1 EAPVETQS
9 KRKEKVDV
17 ASGVPHVT
25 KDDSTESES
34 ESWGNDEDDSNDE
47 NDSENKGNDEENKSD
62 HDKTPFYSEKGSN
75 SKQNSDGS
83 ESDSESNRQEDEE
96 EVKYD
101 DEEEDEFAH
110 TPPNIDDKEAAN
122 LESKNDDKIE
132 DIHPNDAKIVSL
144 LDVHVLQERKRSGV
158 YPLRRSL
165 SIQERV
171 IALEKDVVELK
182 KDPLHTQVTALVDDH
197 LDTRMGETREEF
209 MNFLSESL
217 TARIIKQVNQ
227 LPQNLPE
234 KVSNFAPPVI
244 EKMIEES
251 LNQVN
256 LAKASS
262 QPQSTYEAAATL
274 TEF

>member
-1 EAPVETQS
+1 MDELSSVWKYHERGS
-9 KRKEKVDV
+9 YKDSLKERKRWMLQVSLREFHRTRPSG
-17 ASGVPHVT
+17 SGVPHVT

-47 NDSENKGNDEENKSD
+47 NDSENEGNDEENKSD
-62 HDKTPFYSEKGSN
+62 DDKTPFDSEK
-75 SKQNSDGS
+75 
-83 ESDSESNRQEDEE
+83 

-132 DIHPNDAKIVSL
+132 DIHPNDAKIVSP
-144 LDVHVLQERKRSGV
+144 LDVHVHHEVPRTHTSTLLIVQVS
-158 YPLRRSL
+158 
-165 SIQERV
+165 V
-171 IALEKDVVELK
+171 IPKSS
-182 KDPLHTQVTALVDDH
+182 P
-197 LDTRMGETREEF
+197 
-209 MNFLSESL
+209 
-217 TARIIKQVNQ
+217 QVNQ

-234 KVSNFAPPVI
+234 KVSNFAPPVN

-262 QPQSTYEAAATL
+262 QLQSTYEAAATL
-274 TEF
+274 IEF